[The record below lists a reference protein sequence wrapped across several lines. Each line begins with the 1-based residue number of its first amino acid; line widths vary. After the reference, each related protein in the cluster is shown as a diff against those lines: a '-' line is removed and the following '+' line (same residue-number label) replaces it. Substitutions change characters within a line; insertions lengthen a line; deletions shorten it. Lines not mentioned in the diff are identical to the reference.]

1 MRKLSYFLL
10 LATAAAPAVA
20 QSSGDDGERRG
31 RHQRGGDAAEQSERR
46 SPRQADTAEQSDRRS
61 PRQADTQE
69 SQSGERQ
76 FGARRSERNQVN
88 EQGST
93 ERIRAHVEQQRAERE
108 QRREAAS
115 SQSNTDS
122 ATRTW
127 RRGAPSG
134 EDAQTQ
140 STWQPRQRQIRTI
153 PDTQPNVATTQG
165 RGEVARAFEGRP
177 RRDYRDGNYRRWST
191 HTWRNDHRYDWR
203 RHRDRH
209 RSIFHLGFYYD
220 PFGWSY
226 RRWSIGSFLWPNY
239 YRSSFWL
246 DDPWYYR
253 LPPAYGPYRW
263 VRYWDDALLVNIY
276 TGQVVDVIH
285 NFFW

>member
-1 MRKLSYFLL
+1 MRRLPFFLL
-10 LATAAAPAVA
+10 LLTTAAAPALA
-20 QSSGDDGERRG
+20 QSTGDEGDRRG
-31 RHQRGGDAAEQSERR
+31 GHQRGGEPSE
-46 SPRQADTAEQSDRRS
+46 ESDRRAA
-61 PRQADTQE
+61 RQSDNQQ
-69 SQSGERQ
+69 SQSSERQ
-76 FGARRSERNQVN
+76 FGARRSERNQAN
-88 EQGST
+88 EQGTT
-93 ERIRAHVEQQRAERE
+93 ERIRAHVQEQQADRE
-108 QRREAAS
+108 QRRQDLS
-115 SQSNTDS
+115 TQSGNEGPAGS
-122 ATRTW
+122 W
-127 RRGAPSG
+127 RRGGRSG
-134 EDAQTQ
+134 EDVQTQ
-140 STWQPRQRQIRTI
+140 TTWQPRERRLRTI
-153 PDTQPNVATTQG
+153 PETQPNVTATTG
-165 RGEVARAFEGRP
+165 RGEVARTFEGRP

-191 HTWRNDHRYDWR
+191 HDWRSDRRYDWR

-239 YRSSFWL
+239 YRSSYWL

-276 TGQVVDVIH
+276 TGQVVDVLH